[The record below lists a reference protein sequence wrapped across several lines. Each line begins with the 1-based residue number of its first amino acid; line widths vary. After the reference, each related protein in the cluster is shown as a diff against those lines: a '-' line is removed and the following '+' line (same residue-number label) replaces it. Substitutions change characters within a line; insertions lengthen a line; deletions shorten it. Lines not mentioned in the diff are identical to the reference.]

1 MILDVLIHIWGF
13 RTVKKPHKE
22 HYILCFLLTSKTTYI
37 IILLSHYGSCEYAIT
52 IGAYKARAIIL
63 NGEALAF
70 FIISER
76 KNIMDHKYYF
86 QELDRVGRAAV
97 TELRQLDAKHQ
108 SMHKDYLEQRMKDE
122 LSEFAYQ
129 KLVKGLEDS
138 RQRAVD
144 KHKSVISEIKEK
156 YFKAEE
162 DNMLPSGG
170 RMNPEDIEVLK
181 NFKLSTAEFNAL
193 AEKYN
198 SNPTMGRL
206 LEDYRVNQGIETDWR
221 FQGIDKR
228 KDIFASACSCVE
240 SIIGQLDKHCP
251 DREGN
256 ITRRVF
262 GSYHKLQGSDPDAL
276 PVPPEESPEGYNFGG
291 STLF

>member
-1 MILDVLIHIWGF
+1 
-13 RTVKKPHKE
+13 
-22 HYILCFLLTSKTTYI
+22 
-37 IILLSHYGSCEYAIT
+37 
-52 IGAYKARAIIL
+52 
-63 NGEALAF
+63 
-70 FIISER
+70 
-76 KNIMDHKYYF
+76 MDHKLYF

-97 TELRQLDAKHQ
+97 VELRQLDAKHQ
-108 SMHKDYLEQRMKDE
+108 GMHKDYLEQRMKDE

-129 KLVKGLEDS
+129 RLIKELDDS
-138 RQRAVD
+138 RQRTVD
-144 KHKSVISEIKEK
+144 KHKTVISEIKEK